1 MKKKENGNSSGSR
14 TVKDLTVK
22 GASSVKGGF
31 CAAGTHIKEATI
43 TH

>member
-1 MKKKENGNSSGSR
+1 MEKKENGKSSGTR